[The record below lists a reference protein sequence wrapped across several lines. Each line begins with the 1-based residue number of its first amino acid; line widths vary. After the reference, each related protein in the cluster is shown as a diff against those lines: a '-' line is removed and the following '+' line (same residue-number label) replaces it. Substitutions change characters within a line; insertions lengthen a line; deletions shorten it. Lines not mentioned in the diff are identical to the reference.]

1 MQAQRA
7 RDDTRDWAQARRAR
21 TRRLIELGG
30 LVAKSRLPELLEPLE
45 PDLHATLL
53 GAFLEL
59 ADTLA
64 HRSTQARA
72 RAARWCHRGRDA
84 FRRS

>member
-1 MQAQRA
+1 MQE
-7 RDDTRDWAQARRAR
+7 RRAR

-53 GAFLEL
+53 GALLEL

-64 HRSTQARA
+64 HRTQARA
-72 RAARWCHRGRDA
+72 RAARWRDRGRQALRDV
-84 FRRS
+84 

>member
-1 MQAQRA
+1 MQE
-7 RDDTRDWAQARRAR
+7 RRAR
-21 TRRLIELGG
+21 TRHLIELGG

-59 ADTLA
+59 ADTLEP
-64 HRSTQARA
+64 STQART
-72 RAARWCHRGRDA
+72 RVARWRRRGREA